1 MFNGFLVKIDG
12 VQVPN
17 DYIVADSYSASSEPI
32 VISDYYDADYNY
44 HIDRA
49 PRDKIEVQFNTRVMP
64 EADYQIFSAMIQE
77 EMELEYYNTYDGLY
91 YSGIFTYD
99 GNITPTIYA
108 INNNKVYFKEQTIKF
123 VRKRAD

>member
-12 VQVPN
+12 VQIPN

-32 VISDYYDADYNY
+32 VISDYYDAAYNY
-44 HIDRA
+44 HVDRA
-49 PRDKIEVQFNTRVMP
+49 PRDKIEVQFNTRVML